1 MNPLFTGELYLPNDA
16 ALMKRQMHFQ
26 DLAAAYNQ
34 TLPSQQTQ
42 RAELLPTLFA
52 EVGPNCYVEAPFYAN
67 WGGHHVHLG
76 TGVYANYHLTL
87 VDDGEI
93 FIGSHTMIG
102 PNVTLATAGHP
113 IAPSLRAQG
122 YQYNL
127 PIHIGENCWLGA
139 GVTVL
144 PGVTIGDNTVV
155 GAGALVT
162 RDLPSDVVAVGTPA
176 KILRKISAHDHAF
189 YTKNRRIDWDHL
201 Q

>member
-1 MNPLFTGELYLPNDA
+1 MNPLFSGELYLPNDA
-16 ALMKRQMHFQ
+16 ELMKRQMHYQ
-26 DLAAAYNQ
+26 DLAATYNQ
-34 TLPSQQTQ
+34 TLPSQQAK
-42 RAELLPTLFA
+42 RVALLTELFA
-52 EVGPNCYVEAPFYAN
+52 EVGTDCYVEAPFYAN

-113 IAPSLRAQG
+113 IEPSLRAQG

-155 GAGALVT
+155 GAGAVVT
-162 RDLPSDVVAVGTPA
+162 HDLPSNVVAVGTPA
-176 KILRKISAHDHAF
+176 KVSREISEHDHEF
-189 YTKNRRIDWDHL
+189 YTKNRRIDWDHI